1 MSGNTSVHMLW
12 KYGHPV
18 FYETYK
24 HRWLYAFGS
33 TVDVVQFHLNTAY
46 LPVDDTTGDPDG
58 FTMTVVEAGA
68 GNSTAVLSDNTLLLT
83 TAANEND
90 GINLQ
95 VKGEAF
101 DLASTNIVYF
111 GINFQINDA
120 DQTDFIA
127 GLCITDTT
135 LLGGMTDGIYF
146 ESLDASTDVNF
157 VLEKD
162 STETTSASA
171 IHTLADATNVTLEFL
186 FDGTNVDSWV
196 NGTVQTRLATTNL
209 PDDEQ
214 LTPSIHFLTGEATA
228 NTMTV
233 NWWRAI
239 QINA

>member
-1 MSGNTSVHMLW
+1 MAANIHTQW

-18 FYETYK
+18 FYDTYR
-24 HRWLYAFGS
+24 HRWLFAFGN
-33 TVDVVQFHLNTAY
+33 TVDVVQFHLNTA
-46 LPVDDTTGDPDG
+46 LMARDDTTTDLSG
-58 FTMTVVEAGA
+58 FTHTAVEAGA
-68 GNSTAVLSDNTLLLT
+68 GDSTAVLSNNTLLIT

-90 GINLQ
+90 GVNLQ
-95 VKGEAF
+95 VIAEAF
-101 DLASTNIVYF
+101 DLASTNLVYF
-111 GINFQINDA
+111 GICFQINDA
-120 DQTDFIA
+120 DQTDFLT

-146 ESLDASTDVNF
+146 ESLDGSTDINF
-157 VLEKD
+157 VLEKN

-171 IHTLADATNVTLEFL
+171 IGTLADDTDVTLEFL

-196 NGTVQTRLATTNL
+196 NGTLQTRLATTNL
-209 PDDEQ
+209 PNDEQ

-233 NWWRAI
+233 KWWRAI

>member
-1 MSGNTSVHMLW
+1 MTNVHSIRKNGNL
-12 KYGHPV
+12 V
-18 FYETYK
+18 FYDNTQQ
-24 HRWLYAFGS
+24 RWLDAIGP
-33 TVDVVQFHLNTAY
+33 DVTKFLLNTAY
-46 LPVDDTTGDPDG
+46 LPVDDTTGDPLG

-68 GNSTAVLSDNTLLLT
+68 GGDSTAALSDNTLLIT
-83 TAANEND
+83 TDNAEND
-90 GINLQ
+90 GVNLQ
-95 VKGEAF
+95 VTGEAF
-101 DLASTNIVYF
+101 DLAAGNYVYF

-120 DQTDFIA
+120 DQTDFLA

-146 ESLDASTDVNF
+146 ESLDGSTDINF

-171 IHTLADATNVTLEFL
+171 VGTLADATNVTLEFL
-186 FDGTNVDSWV
+186 FDGTNVDAWV
-196 NGTVQTRLATTNL
+196 DGTLQTRLATTNL
-209 PDDEQ
+209 PDNEQ
-214 LTPSIHFLTGEATA
+214 LTPSIHFLTGETTA